1 MCKYYK
7 CMENIMSCYISVVSL
22 CKLLLRIE
30 GFFGIESPI
39 LWTISDFLCF
49 FFVSPF
55 MQIPEYFFRT
65 NHEQFLIHLSKFIF
79 CVIQSLCAKQF
90 MQPVSIAKTYPTW
103 FWCTTAIITEIYFEF
118 GVITFMKAKRVS
130 SQVPP
135 LSLFII
141 FLSGLT
147 VCNLCAW
154 KYVPGNQWNKYLHT

>member
-1 MCKYYK
+1 MAHKTLCHAVYQLCLCVSY
-7 CMENIMSCYISVVSL
+7 CFVLRGFWVWISHL
-22 CKLLLRIE
+22 MN
-30 GFFGIESPI
+30 
-39 LWTISDFLCF
+39 SDFLC

-90 MQPVSIAKTYPTW
+90 MQLVSIAKTCPTW

-118 GVITFMKAKRVS
+118 GVTTFMKAKRVS
-130 SQVPP
+130 SQIPP